1 MKRFFNLLFY
11 ISIGVFIIYLTQI
24 DYLAFSN
31 FQINYWKLAVS
42 LLFLC
47 LGFYLSSQSWW
58 YALKVHKI
66 DINRKTG
73 LISHGLSIFA
83 KYIPGKVWMI
93 LGRSSYVV
101 KNNSAD
107 AKIASLASL
116 KEQLVFIMT
125 GMLISFFPILFF
137 DFPWYIPWFVILT
150 TVGIA
155 LFLFVKPIH
164 KLILN
169 ILGKLL
175 KRTIEIPLISIS
187 NALRLGI
194 FTTFYWASW
203 VISFYFLI
211 QATGIHESVVS
222 AFIFPISAIYGILAI
237 IVPGGLGIREGIMVS
252 LFVFLG
258 VGTNDAVSFSVIA
271 RLWFICGE
279 LFIFVLALS
288 NHRSKRRPN

>member
-1 MKRFFNLLFY
+1 
-11 ISIGVFIIYLTQI
+11 
-24 DYLAFSN
+24 
-31 FQINYWKLAVS
+31 
-42 LLFLC
+42 
-47 LGFYLSSQSWW
+47 
-58 YALKVHKI
+58 
-66 DINRKTG
+66 
-73 LISHGLSIFA
+73 
-83 KYIPGKVWMI
+83 MI
-93 LGRSSYVV
+93 LGRSSYVA

-107 AKIASLASL
+107 AKVTSVASL

-137 DFPWYIPWFVILT
+137 DFPWYIPWIVIGT
-150 TVGIA
+150 TIGIT

-175 KRTIEIPLISIS
+175 KRTIDIPLISIS

-194 FTTFYWASW
+194 YTTLYWGSW

-211 QATGIHESVVS
+211 QATGVHNSVIS

-237 IVPGGLGIREGIMVS
+237 IVPGGIGVREGIMVS

-258 VGTNDAVSFSVIA
+258 VETNDAVSFSVIA

-279 LFIFVLALS
+279 LFIFLAAFLQKKLQY
-288 NHRSKRRPN
+288 N